1 MTIRVASCSC
11 GQLKVACQGEPQ
23 KVSLCHC
30 LECQRRTGSTYGIA
44 AFFLRS
50 QTSVQG
56 RASTYERLSDSG
68 FSVAFHFCPQ
78 CGSTVF
84 WEPSRKP
91 DAIGG
96 RCGRVW
102 RSRLSRPNAIGLDRA
117 PPPVGGD
124 PELTVQD

>member
-1 MTIRVASCSC
+1 VTVRVASCCC

-44 AFFLRS
+44 VFFQRA

-56 RASTYERLSDSG
+56 RANVYERPSDSG
-68 FSVAFHFCPQ
+68 FDVTFHFCPQ

-84 WEPSRKP
+84 WEPRRKP
-91 DAIGG
+91 DEIA
-96 RCGRVW
+96 V
-102 RSRLSRPNAIGLDRA
+102 A
-117 PPPVGGD
+117 VGAFGD
-124 PELTVQD
+124 PNFPAPTQSVWTEHRHPWVVAPN